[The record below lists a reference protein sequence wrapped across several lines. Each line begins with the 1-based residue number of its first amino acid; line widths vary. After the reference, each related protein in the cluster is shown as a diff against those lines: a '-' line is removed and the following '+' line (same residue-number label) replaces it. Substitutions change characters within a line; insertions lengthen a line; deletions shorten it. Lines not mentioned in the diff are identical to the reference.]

1 MAYDKIIAIRSRL
14 DHCVSYAL
22 NSEKTD
28 LSAALRY
35 IENEDKTTDEHRVF
49 ATALNCSL
57 ETAFREM
64 QETKQR
70 WGKTGGVLGYHVI
83 HSYAPGE
90 VAPEQAHEIGVEFAA
105 ALLGGSY
112 EAVIST
118 HLDRSHLHC
127 HIVFN
132 SVSLLDGRK
141 YRSNKRTYYEELRGL
156 SNEISRKHGLSVIE
170 ADGSGQAYA
179 EWQAQAQGKP
189 TIRGMI
195 RKDIDDALSQAFTLH
210 TLLSALQKQ
219 GYTVKTGP
227 KFRHTA
233 IRPPGN
239 TRFIRLDS
247 LGEGYTEAEIL
258 QRIKAV
264 RGGTPPKQTPA
275 EKAPTVF
282 LPQGKCRYVRKPTH
296 PFRRK
301 PGSLRGLYFYYLH
314 LLGKDRRTKRLLS
327 FALRKEIVRLERYKK
342 QFQLLREYRIDSAAQ
357 LDVLHSALQAEIDAL
372 TERRCLLYRE
382 KRRGSDTSEQI
393 AALTAELR
401 TWRKKL
407 RLCEQIEAESQ
418 KLWEL
423 AERSAEEQKQQ
434 QSPNRKE
441 VNPNGRKHRGR

>member
-70 WGKTGGVLGYHVI
+70 WGKPGGVLGYHVI

-90 VAPEQAHEIGVEFAA
+90 VTPEQAHEIGLEFAA

-118 HLDRSHLHC
+118 HLDRNHLHC

-141 YRSNKRTYYEELRGL
+141 YRSNKKTYYEELRGL

-170 ADGSGQAYA
+170 TNGSGEAYA

-195 RKDIDDALSQAFTLH
+195 RKDIDDALAQAFTLH
-210 TLLSALQKQ
+210 SLLSILQKQ
-219 GYTVKTGP
+219 GYTIKIGP
-227 KFRHTA
+227 KLRHTA
-233 IRPPGN
+233 IRPPGG

-247 LGEGYTEAEIL
+247 LGEGYTEAEII
-258 QRIKAV
+258 QRLKAI

-282 LPQGKCRYVRKPTH
+282 LPRGKCRYVRKPTH

-314 LLGKDRRTKRLLS
+314 LLGKDRPMRRPPS
-327 FALRKEIVRLERYKK
+327 FALRKEIIRLDRYQK
-342 QFQLLREYRIDSAAQ
+342 QFQLLREYHIDSAAQ

-372 TERRCLLYRE
+372 TERRGLLYWE
-382 KRRGSDTSEQI
+382 KRRGADASEQI
-393 AALTAELR
+393 AALTSALR
-401 TWRKKL
+401 VWRKKL
-407 RLCEQIEAESQ
+407 RLCEQIADTLPQLS
-418 KLWEL
+418 L
-423 AERSAEEQKQQ
+423 SAKKTDDPAKQNMPCPDHPK
-434 QSPNRKE
+434 SFAR
-441 VNPNGRKHRGR
+441 

>member
-22 NSEKTD
+22 NPEKTD
-28 LSAALRY
+28 LAAALRY
-35 IENEDKTTDEHRVF
+35 IENEEKINGEHRVF

-70 WGKTGGVLGYHVI
+70 WGKPGGVLGYHVI

-90 VAPEQAHEIGVEFAA
+90 VTPEQAHEIGLEFAA

-118 HLDRSHLHC
+118 HLDRDHLHC

-141 YRSNKRTYYEELRGL
+141 YRSNKKTYYEVLRGL

-170 ADGSGQAYA
+170 TNGSGEAYA

-195 RKDIDDALSQAFTLH
+195 RKDIDDALAQAFTLH
-210 TLLSALQKQ
+210 SLLSILQKQ
-219 GYTVKTGP
+219 GYTIKIGP
-227 KFRHTA
+227 KLRHTA
-233 IRPPGN
+233 IRPPGG

-247 LGEGYTEAEIL
+247 LGEGYTEAEII
-258 QRIKAV
+258 QRLKAV

-282 LPQGKCRYVRKPTH
+282 LPRGKCRNVRKPTH

-314 LLGKDRRTKRLLS
+314 LLGKDRPMRRPPS
-327 FALRKEIVRLERYKK
+327 FALRKEIIRLDRYQK
-342 QFQLLREYRIDSAAQ
+342 QFQLLREYHIDSATQ

-372 TERRCLLYRE
+372 TERRGLLYRE
-382 KRRGSDTSEQI
+382 KRRGADASEQI
-393 AALTAELR
+393 AALTSALR
-401 TWRKKL
+401 VWRKKL
-407 RLCEQIEAESQ
+407 RLCEQIADTLPQLS
-418 KLWEL
+418 L
-423 AERSAEEQKQQ
+423 SAKQTDDPAKQ
-434 QSPNRKE
+434 NMPCPDHPKSFAR
-441 VNPNGRKHRGR
+441 

>member
-22 NSEKTD
+22 NPEKTD
-28 LSAALRY
+28 LAAALRY
-35 IENEDKTTDEHRVF
+35 IENEEKINGEHRVF

-70 WGKTGGVLGYHVI
+70 WGKPGGVLGYHVI

-90 VAPEQAHEIGVEFAA
+90 VTPEQAHEIGVEFAA

-112 EAVIST
+112 EAVVST
-118 HLDRSHLHC
+118 HLDRDHLHC

-141 YRSNKRTYYEELRGL
+141 YRSNKKTYYEVLRGL

-170 ADGSGQAYA
+170 TNGSGEAYT

-195 RKDIDDALSQAFTLH
+195 RKDIDDALAQAFTLH
-210 TLLSALQKQ
+210 SLLSILQKQ
-219 GYTVKTGP
+219 GYTIKIGP
-227 KFRHTA
+227 KLRHTA
-233 IRPPGN
+233 IRPPGG

-247 LGEGYTEAEIL
+247 LGEGYTEAEII
-258 QRIKAV
+258 QRLKAV

-282 LPQGKCRYVRKPTH
+282 LPRGKCRYVRKPTH

-314 LLGKDRRTKRLLS
+314 LLGKDRPTRRPPS
-327 FALRKEIVRLERYKK
+327 FALRKEIIRLDRYQK
-342 QFQLLREYRIDSAAQ
+342 QFQLLREYHIDSAAQ

-372 TERRCLLYRE
+372 TERRGLLYRE
-382 KRRGSDTSEQI
+382 KRRGADASEQI
-393 AALTAELR
+393 AALTSALR
-401 TWRKKL
+401 VWRKKL
-407 RLCEQIEAESQ
+407 RLCEQIADTLPQLS
-418 KLWEL
+418 L
-423 AERSAEEQKQQ
+423 SAKQTDDPAKQ
-434 QSPNRKE
+434 NTPCPDHPKSFAR
-441 VNPNGRKHRGR
+441 

>member
-22 NSEKTD
+22 NPEKTD
-28 LSAALRY
+28 LAAALRY
-35 IENEDKTTDEHRVF
+35 IENEGKTSGEHRVF

-70 WGKTGGVLGYHVI
+70 WSKPGGVLGYHVI

-90 VAPEQAHEIGVEFAA
+90 VTPEQAHEIGVEFAA
-105 ALLGGSY
+105 VLLGGGY
-112 EAVIST
+112 EAVVST
-118 HLDRSHLHC
+118 HLDQDHLHC

-141 YRSNKRTYYEELRGL
+141 YRSNKKTYYEVLRGL

-170 ADGSGQAYA
+170 TSGSGEAYA
-179 EWQAQAQGKP
+179 EWQALAQGKP

-195 RKDIDDALSQAFTLH
+195 RKDIDDALAQAFTLH
-210 TLLSALQKQ
+210 SLLSILQKQ
-219 GYTVKTGP
+219 GYTIKIGP
-227 KFRHTA
+227 KLRHTA
-233 IRPPGN
+233 IRPPGG

-247 LGEGYTEAEIL
+247 LGESYTEAEII
-258 QRIKAV
+258 QRLKAV

-282 LPQGKCRYVRKPTH
+282 LPRGKCRYVRKPTH

-314 LLGKDRRTKRLLS
+314 LLGKDRPMRRPPS
-327 FALRKEIVRLERYKK
+327 FALRKEIIRLDRYQK
-342 QFQLLREYRIDSAAQ
+342 QFQLLREYHIDSAAQ

-372 TERRCLLYRE
+372 TERRGLLYRE
-382 KRRGSDTSEQI
+382 KRRGEDASEQI
-393 AALTAELR
+393 AALTSALR
-401 TWRKKL
+401 VWRKKL
-407 RLCEQIEAESQ
+407 RLCEQIADTLPQLS
-418 KLWEL
+418 L
-423 AERSAEEQKQQ
+423 SAKQTDDPAKQ
-434 QSPNRKE
+434 NTPYPDHPKSFAR
-441 VNPNGRKHRGR
+441 

>member
-22 NSEKTD
+22 NPEKTD
-28 LSAALRY
+28 LAAALRY
-35 IENEDKTTDEHRVF
+35 IENEEKINGEHRVF

-70 WGKTGGVLGYHVI
+70 WGKPGGVLGYHVI

-90 VAPEQAHEIGVEFAA
+90 VMPEQAHEIGVEFAA
-105 ALLGGSY
+105 ALLGGNY
-112 EAVIST
+112 EAVVST
-118 HLDRSHLHC
+118 HLDRDHLHC

-141 YRSNKRTYYEELRGL
+141 YRSNKKTYYEELRGL

-170 ADGSGQAYA
+170 TNGSGEAYA

-195 RKDIDDALSQAFTLH
+195 RKDIDDALAQAFTLH
-210 TLLSALQKQ
+210 SLLSILQKQ
-219 GYTVKTGP
+219 GYTIKIGP
-227 KFRHTA
+227 KLRHTA
-233 IRPPGN
+233 IRPPGG

-247 LGEGYTEAEIL
+247 LGEGYTEAEII
-258 QRIKAV
+258 QRLKAV

-282 LPQGKCRYVRKPTH
+282 LPRGKCRYVRKPTH

-314 LLGKDRRTKRLLS
+314 LLGKDRPMRRPPS
-327 FALRKEIVRLERYKK
+327 FALRKEIIRLERYQK

-357 LDVLHSALQAEIDAL
+357 LDVLHSALQAQIDAL
-372 TERRCLLYRE
+372 TERRGLLYRE
-382 KRRGSDTSEQI
+382 KRRGADASEQI
-393 AALTAELR
+393 AALTAALR
-401 TWRKKL
+401 VWRKKL
-407 RLCEQIEAESQ
+407 RLCEQIADTLPQLS
-418 KLWEL
+418 L
-423 AERSAEEQKQQ
+423 SAKQTDDPAKQ
-434 QSPNRKE
+434 NTPCPDHPKSFAR
-441 VNPNGRKHRGR
+441 

>member
-22 NSEKTD
+22 NPEKTD
-28 LSAALRY
+28 LAAALRY
-35 IENEDKTTDEHRVF
+35 IENEEKINSEHRVF

-70 WGKTGGVLGYHVI
+70 WGKPGGVLGYHVI

-90 VAPEQAHEIGVEFAA
+90 VIPEQAHEIGVEFAA

-112 EAVIST
+112 EAVVST
-118 HLDRSHLHC
+118 HLDRDHLHC

-141 YRSNKRTYYEELRGL
+141 YRSNKKTYYEELRGL

-170 ADGSGQAYA
+170 TNGSGEAYA

-195 RKDIDDALSQAFTLH
+195 RKDIDDALAQAFTLH
-210 TLLSALQKQ
+210 SLLSILQKQ
-219 GYTVKTGP
+219 GYTIKIGP
-227 KFRHTA
+227 KLRHTA
-233 IRPPGN
+233 IRPPGG

-247 LGEGYTEAEIL
+247 LGESYTEAEII
-258 QRIKAV
+258 QRLKAV

-282 LPQGKCRYVRKPTH
+282 LPRGKCRYVRKPTH

-314 LLGKDRRTKRLLS
+314 LLGKDRPMRRPPS
-327 FALRKEIVRLERYKK
+327 FALRKEIIRLDRYQK
-342 QFQLLREYRIDSAAQ
+342 QFQLLREYHIDSAAQ

-372 TERRCLLYRE
+372 TERRGLLYRE
-382 KRRGSDTSEQI
+382 KRRGEDASEQI
-393 AALTAELR
+393 AALTSALR
-401 TWRKKL
+401 VWRKKL
-407 RLCEQIEAESQ
+407 RLCEQIADTLPQLS
-418 KLWEL
+418 L
-423 AERSAEEQKQQ
+423 SAKQTDDPAKQ
-434 QSPNRKE
+434 NMPCPDHPKSFAR
-441 VNPNGRKHRGR
+441 

>member
-22 NSEKTD
+22 NPEKTD
-28 LSAALRY
+28 LAAALRY
-35 IENEDKTTDEHRVF
+35 IENEEKINGEHRVF

-70 WGKTGGVLGYHVI
+70 WGKPGGVLGYHVI

-90 VAPEQAHEIGVEFAA
+90 VTPEQAHEIGLEFAA

-118 HLDRSHLHC
+118 HLDRDHLHC

-141 YRSNKRTYYEELRGL
+141 YRSNKKTYYEVLRGL

-170 ADGSGQAYA
+170 TNGSGEAYA

-195 RKDIDDALSQAFTLH
+195 RKDIDDALAQAFTLH
-210 TLLSALQKQ
+210 SLLSILQKQ
-219 GYTVKTGP
+219 GYTIKIGP
-227 KFRHTA
+227 KLRHTA
-233 IRPPGN
+233 IRPLGG

-247 LGEGYTEAEIL
+247 LGEGYTEAEII
-258 QRIKAV
+258 QRLKAV

-282 LPQGKCRYVRKPTH
+282 LPRGKCRYVRKPTH

-314 LLGKDRRTKRLLS
+314 LLGKDRPMRRQPS
-327 FALRKEIVRLERYKK
+327 FALRKEIIRLDRYQK
-342 QFQLLREYRIDSAAQ
+342 QFQLLREYHIDSATQ

-372 TERRCLLYRE
+372 TERRGLLYRE
-382 KRRGSDTSEQI
+382 KRRGADASEQI
-393 AALTAELR
+393 AALTSALR
-401 TWRKKL
+401 VWRKKL
-407 RLCEQIEAESQ
+407 RLCEQIADTLPQLS
-418 KLWEL
+418 L
-423 AERSAEEQKQQ
+423 SAKQTDDPAKQ
-434 QSPNRKE
+434 NMPCPDHPKSFAR
-441 VNPNGRKHRGR
+441 

>member
-22 NSEKTD
+22 NPEKTD
-28 LSAALRY
+28 LAAALRY
-35 IENEDKTTDEHRVF
+35 IENEEKINSEHRVF

-70 WGKTGGVLGYHVI
+70 WGKPGGILGYHVI

-90 VAPEQAHEIGVEFAA
+90 VTPEQAHEIGVEFAA
-105 ALLGGSY
+105 VLLGGGY
-112 EAVIST
+112 EAVVST
-118 HLDRSHLHC
+118 HLDQDHLHC

-141 YRSNKRTYYEELRGL
+141 YRSNKKTYYEVLRGL

-170 ADGSGQAYA
+170 TSGSGEAYA
-179 EWQAQAQGKP
+179 EWQALAQGKP

-195 RKDIDDALSQAFTLH
+195 RKDIDDALAQAFTLH
-210 TLLSALQKQ
+210 SLLSILQKQ
-219 GYTVKTGP
+219 GYTIKIGP
-227 KFRHTA
+227 KLRHTA
-233 IRPPGN
+233 IRPPGG

-247 LGEGYTEAEIL
+247 LGESYTEAEII
-258 QRIKAV
+258 QRLKAV

-282 LPQGKCRYVRKPTH
+282 LPRGKCRYVRKPTH

-314 LLGKDRRTKRLLS
+314 LLGKDRPMRRPPS
-327 FALRKEIVRLERYKK
+327 FALRKEIIRLDRYQK
-342 QFQLLREYRIDSAAQ
+342 QFQLLREYHIDSAAQ
-357 LDVLHSALQAEIDAL
+357 LDVLHSALQAQIDAL
-372 TERRCLLYRE
+372 TERRGLLYRE
-382 KRRGSDTSEQI
+382 KRRGADVSEQI
-393 AALTAELR
+393 AALTAALR
-401 TWRKKL
+401 VWRKKL
-407 RLCEQIEAESQ
+407 RLCEQIADTLPQLS
-418 KLWEL
+418 L
-423 AERSAEEQKQQ
+423 SAKQTDDPAKQ
-434 QSPNRKE
+434 NTPYPDHPKSFAR
-441 VNPNGRKHRGR
+441 

>member
-22 NSEKTD
+22 NPEKTD
-28 LSAALRY
+28 LAAALRY
-35 IENEDKTTDEHRVF
+35 IENEEKINGEHRVF

-70 WGKTGGVLGYHVI
+70 WSKPGGVLGYHVI

-90 VAPEQAHEIGVEFAA
+90 VTPEQAHEIGVEFAA

-112 EAVIST
+112 EAVVST
-118 HLDRSHLHC
+118 HLDRDHLHC

-141 YRSNKRTYYEELRGL
+141 YRSNKKTYYEELRGL

-170 ADGSGQAYA
+170 TNGSGEAYA

-195 RKDIDDALSQAFTLH
+195 RKDIDDALAQAFTLH
-210 TLLSALQKQ
+210 SLLSILQKQ
-219 GYTVKTGP
+219 GYTIKIGP
-227 KFRHTA
+227 KLRHTA
-233 IRPPGN
+233 IRPPGG

-247 LGEGYTEAEIL
+247 LGEGYTEAEII
-258 QRIKAV
+258 QRLKAV
-264 RGGTPPKQTPA
+264 RGGTPSKQTPA

-314 LLGKDRRTKRLLS
+314 LLGKDRPMRRPPS
-327 FALRKEIVRLERYKK
+327 FALRKEIIRLDRYQK
-342 QFQLLREYRIDSAAQ
+342 QFQLLREYHIDSAAQ

-372 TERRCLLYRE
+372 TERRGLLYRE
-382 KRRGSDTSEQI
+382 KRRGADVSEQI
-393 AALTAELR
+393 AALTAALR
-401 TWRKKL
+401 VWRKKL
-407 RLCEQIEAESQ
+407 RLCEQIADTLPQLS
-418 KLWEL
+418 L
-423 AERSAEEQKQQ
+423 SAKQTDDPAKQ
-434 QSPNRKE
+434 NTPCPDHPKSFAR
-441 VNPNGRKHRGR
+441 

>member
-22 NSEKTD
+22 NPEKTD
-28 LSAALRY
+28 LAAALRY
-35 IENEDKTTDEHRVF
+35 IENEEKINGEHRVF

-70 WGKTGGVLGYHVI
+70 WGKPGGVLGYHVI

-90 VAPEQAHEIGVEFAA
+90 VTPEQAHEIGVEFAA

-112 EAVIST
+112 EAVVST
-118 HLDRSHLHC
+118 HLDRDHLHC

-141 YRSNKRTYYEELRGL
+141 YRSNKKAYYEELRGL

-170 ADGSGQAYA
+170 TSGSGEAYA
-179 EWQAQAQGKP
+179 EWQALAQGKP

-195 RKDIDDALSQAFTLH
+195 RKDIDDALAQAFTLH
-210 TLLSALQKQ
+210 SLLSILQKQ
-219 GYTVKTGP
+219 GYTIKIGP
-227 KFRHTA
+227 KLRHTA
-233 IRPPGN
+233 IRPPGG

-247 LGEGYTEAEIL
+247 LGESYTEAEII
-258 QRIKAV
+258 QRLKAV

-282 LPQGKCRYVRKPTH
+282 LPRGKCRYVRKPTH

-314 LLGKDRRTKRLLS
+314 LLGKDRPMRRPPS
-327 FALRKEIVRLERYKK
+327 FALRKEIIRLDRYQK
-342 QFQLLREYRIDSAAQ
+342 QFQLLREYHIDSAAQ

-372 TERRCLLYRE
+372 TERRGLLYRE
-382 KRRGSDTSEQI
+382 KRRGEDASEQI
-393 AALTAELR
+393 AALTSALR
-401 TWRKKL
+401 VWRKKL
-407 RLCEQIEAESQ
+407 RLCEQIADTLPQLS
-418 KLWEL
+418 L
-423 AERSAEEQKQQ
+423 SAKQTDDTAKQ
-434 QSPNRKE
+434 NMPCPDHPKSFAR
-441 VNPNGRKHRGR
+441 